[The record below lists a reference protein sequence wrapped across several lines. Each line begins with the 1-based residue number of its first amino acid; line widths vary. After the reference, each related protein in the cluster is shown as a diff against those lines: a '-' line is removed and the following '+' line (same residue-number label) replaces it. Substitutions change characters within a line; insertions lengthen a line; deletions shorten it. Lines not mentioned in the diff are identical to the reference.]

1 MKTFQDALQVKRS
14 VRGWCT
20 LLAAGCLFP
29 MSVIGVARAQVPY
42 GLTPLPSVAGV
53 PFHPNVFGAAA
64 TDAAAARSS
73 AGKTVSGMPRNVY
86 AGHASVVMWVD
97 ANGKTRY
104 SAALAQHSTTFA
116 MSKAR
121 CAEQNGGDASN
132 CKPVYDAAARALAV
146 VESSDGGY
154 YFVPGESK
162 ADARKRGMEACEKR
176 ANVTCKLDKVF
187 GSGGGLFE

>member
-104 SAALAQHSTTFA
+104 SAALA
-116 MSKAR
+116 
-121 CAEQNGGDASN
+121 SN

-187 GSGGGLFE
+187 GSAGGLFE